1 MDQLTEATTEAFQQ
15 YPDYAVITS
24 FPGLADLS
32 GARVLG
38 EIGDDRE
45 RFTDAR
51 SLKDLRRF
59 CADHA
64 GLRAQHLD
72 YPPRGEEQPTQ
83 RCRIPL
89 GVRRDGESRR
99 TPRPL
104 TPRTRPRRSARRCAS
119 APLRPLA
126 RAAPLLLANRSALRP
141 DQGVRARS
149 GRVLRDRGLTSWCDR
164 RSSSARSRPIS
175 TPNSPSSARPGTG
188 PCGCA
193 TPVLSQQHG
202 ASPAGSMSASASGR
216 ASWV

>member
-1 MDQLTEATTEAFQQ
+1 MDDGLTQRRERRDRGGTL
-15 YPDYAVITS
+15 
-24 FPGLADLS
+24 PGV
-32 GARVLG
+32 GLG

-175 TPNSPSSARPGTG
+175 TPNSPRDAIAPSWPKPSGSRPRTH
-188 PCGCA
+188 CGNGFKGC
-193 TPVLSQQHG
+193 
-202 ASPAGSMSASASGR
+202 
-216 ASWV
+216 